1 MATCSPTSVRLP
13 AEVHEQVDALARAE
27 RRSFT
32 AQMVWLLEAG
42 LTAVARTRLASLP
55 PREQALVDELR
66 DQLDAR
72 EVE

>member
-1 MATCSPTSVRLP
+1 M
-13 AEVHEQVDALARAE
+13 HEQVDALARVE

-42 LTAVARTRLASLP
+42 LTSVARTRLASLP

-66 DQLDAR
+66 DRLDAR
-72 EVE
+72 EIEP